1 MFPFP
6 RRSATRSVDILDLAD
21 EKAVATE
28 PLSVIAALERYFAD
42 HYGALYRFLR
52 SCGAVEPMAEDLS
65 QEAFLRLHHHLG
77 DSRPVQNVRA
87 WLFRVAYRMWIDRL
101 REGQREVTAPGCN
114 WELWTDVLRDPA
126 PGVEQ
131 ELLARERHEWLR
143 STILRLSQ
151 VERQVLH
158 LRADGLRY
166 REIAEVLGIGY
177 WSVVEALR
185 RALDILGEE
194 AHGR

>member
-6 RRSATRSVDILDLAD
+6 RRAAGRSADILGLFNDRA
-21 EKAVATE
+21 ATT
-28 PLSVIAALERYFAD
+28 PMSVTAALERYFED
-42 HYGALYRFLR
+42 HYEAIYRFLR
-52 SCGAVEPMAEDLS
+52 SCGAVEAMAEDLS
-65 QEAFLRLHHHLG
+65 QEAFLRLHHHLAEN
-77 DSRPVQNVRA
+77 RPTQNVRA

-101 REGQREVTAPGCN
+101 REGQREATAPGSA
-114 WELWTDVLRDPA
+114 WELWSHVLRDPA

-143 STILRLSQ
+143 AAILRLSQ
-151 VERQVLH
+151 LERQALH

-185 RALDILGEE
+185 RALNILGEE
-194 AHGR
+194 SHGR